1 MKTNNSPL
9 IGGLFLFP
17 KRITATGTRVA
28 EEKAYPKLLH
38 IELQQQVRESLRFFA
53 ANLLFRI
60 GKNRVD
66 FLSAHGIIKTLGA
79 VAFYCCCFSAP

>member
-28 EEKAYPKLLH
+28 EERTYLKLLH
-38 IELQQQVRESLRFFA
+38 IELQQQVRESLRF
-53 ANLLFRI
+53 LLQIYCFE
-60 GKNRVD
+60 
-66 FLSAHGIIKTLGA
+66 SAEIVLT
-79 VAFYCCCFSAP
+79 FYPRMV